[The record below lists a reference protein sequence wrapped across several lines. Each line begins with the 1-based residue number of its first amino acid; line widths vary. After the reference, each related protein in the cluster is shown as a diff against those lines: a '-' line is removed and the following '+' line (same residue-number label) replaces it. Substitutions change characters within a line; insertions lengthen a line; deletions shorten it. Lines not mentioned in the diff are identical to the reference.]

1 MKLKIFLSLL
11 TIYGAIFFNGCKKDE
26 ITLDLPPVASLKMNF
41 DDFSL
46 EKSIS
51 ENKTKTYYNKAVN
64 NVNIWSNLARN
75 HINIPL
81 SAFNKAFENQPT
93 FKNNDEGWEWIYIT
107 TIGTTNYQ
115 SKLIGLIAEDSVKW
129 KLYLSEV
136 GDDQMQNQLWLEG
149 TSHKNKSGGCWTIY
163 NFQTDK
169 NAIIFK
175 VALGIRWKFINN
187 DDLSLTYQNIA
198 TKKYDD
204 ILKKYVDNL
213 DIGGFI
219 EFKRQVNEPFD
230 SYFSIYS
237 KKESKAT
244 KISWNSVTKEGQ
256 IDMND
261 SIYSW
266 DSKHYDTLN

>member
-1 MKLKIFLSLL
+1 MNRKIILCLL
-11 TIYGAIFFNGCKKDE
+11 IVYIIVCFNRCKKDE
-26 ITLDLPPVASLKMNF
+26 VAIDLPPVASFKMNF

-46 EKSIS
+46 EKSIT
-51 ENKTKTYYNKAVN
+51 ENKTKTFYNQAVN
-64 NVNIWSNLARN
+64 KVNIWSNLSQN
-75 HINIPL
+75 HTNIPL
-81 SAFNKAFENQPT
+81 SAFNKAFESQST
-93 FKNNDEGWEWIYIT
+93 YNDEGWEWVYIT

-115 SKLIGLIAEDSVKW
+115 SKLTGIIAGDSVIW

-136 GDDQMQNQLWLEG
+136 GNDQIKNQLWLEG
-149 TSHKNKSGGCWTIY
+149 TSHKNKSGGWWTIY
-163 NFQTDK
+163 NFYIDN

-175 VALGIRWKFINN
+175 PALGIQWQFKSN

-204 ILKKYVDNL
+204 ILKKYIDNL

-219 EFKRQVNEPFD
+219 EFKRQVNEPFN

-237 KKESKAT
+237 KKESPVT

-256 IDMND
+256 IEKNG

-266 DSKHYDTLN
+266 DSKHYDID